1 MYYTSILD
9 NYPLWASLTA
19 ITLAQCLKVPWNFS
33 ITRKWDWTWLFNT
46 GGMPSGHTAAVTS
59 LATAVGLWE
68 GWGSPLF
75 AVTTILAIIVMY
87 DATGV
92 RRQAGMQAQVLN
104 RLAQDFTQLMEE
116 LRHIKHKSRH
126 ETGVKLKEILGHQPI
141 EVFFGAWFG
150 IGVALILY
158 GLWIR

>member
-1 MYYTSILD
+1 MVSNLLN

-19 ITLAQCLKVPWNFS
+19 IALAQILKVPWNYTV
-33 ITRKWDWTWLFNT
+33 TRQWDFNWLFNA

-59 LATAVGLWE
+59 LATAIGLWE

-75 AVTTILAIIVMY
+75 AITSILAIIVMY
-87 DATGV
+87 DAAGV

-104 RLAQDFTQLMEE
+104 QLAEDFAQALEE
-116 LRHIKHKSRH
+116 IRHIKHKSPR

-141 EVFFGAWFG
+141 EVFAGAWFG
-150 IGVALILY
+150 IGIALLIY
-158 GLWIR
+158 WLWV